1 MKNMTLHQQRSF
13 DDYHCLVSDS
23 IYEEIGNQEYRSFV
37 LGILVGMDIME
48 QKQSILEG

>member
-1 MKNMTLHQQRSF
+1 
-13 DDYHCLVSDS
+13 VSDS